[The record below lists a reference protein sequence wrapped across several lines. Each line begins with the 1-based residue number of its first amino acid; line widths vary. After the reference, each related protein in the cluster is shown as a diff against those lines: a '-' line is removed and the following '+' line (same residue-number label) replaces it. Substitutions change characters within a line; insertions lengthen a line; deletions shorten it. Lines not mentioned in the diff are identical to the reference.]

1 MERLSVGIEFFPFSA
16 MVLRSPWSGR
26 PRPGVQLAQPEAS
39 YQPVVIP
46 AKLVPAGFKPGA
58 GIQAFFNSILDS
70 RLRGN
75 DGSTPF
81 LKG

>member
-26 PRPGVQLAQPEAS
+26 PRPGVQLAQSEAS

-46 AKLVPAGFKPGA
+46 AKA